1 MFSEVRYDGNMVAK
15 EMRGRREV
23 WIGREVSWQ
32 VWVGQVCLREGK
44 RQEVD
49 GNLES
54 RGVCWDP

>member
-1 MFSEVRYDGNMVAK
+1 MFSEVRYDGNMVGK

-23 WIGREVSWQ
+23 WIGWEVSWQ
-32 VWVGQVCLREGK
+32 VWVGKVSTREGK

-49 GNLES
+49 GKLES